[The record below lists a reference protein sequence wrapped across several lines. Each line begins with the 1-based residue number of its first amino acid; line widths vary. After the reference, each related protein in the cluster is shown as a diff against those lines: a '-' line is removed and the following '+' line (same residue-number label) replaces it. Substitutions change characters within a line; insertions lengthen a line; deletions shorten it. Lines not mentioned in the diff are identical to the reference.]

1 MGGVTALAASEHRRF
16 VAFVATATATRLG
29 RPTLAKATK
38 RVATATAAVSQP
50 AGLNEQRHALD
61 VALAIAVLMRV
72 SPRLQ
77 LMVVRVPAGLEALST
92 HLREALT
99 AAGFDLLGVFG
110 APPVAA
116 SMS

>member
-1 MGGVTALAASEHRRF
+1 M
-16 VAFVATATATRLG
+16 
-29 RPTLAKATK
+29 
-38 RVATATAAVSQP
+38 SQP

>member
-1 MGGVTALAASEHRRF
+1 MGGVTAVAAREHRTTLCCLCCHCHCRS
-16 VAFVATATATRLG
+16 VA
-29 RPTLAKATK
+29 
-38 RVATATAAVSQP
+38 

-77 LMVVRVPAGLEALST
+77 LMVVRVPTGLEALST

-110 APPVAA
+110 APAVAA